1 MDSLPLSYLGSLEL
15 FWTERG
21 LLFIQN
27 TQIFKKKLFSKTTTS
42 TKIIFLA
49 TLPNPNPLYALSFQQ
64 SSRCTAEAPQ
74 IFTEQGIYTLLLCAT
89 GEKTSL
95 LPILSQLFGVVG
107 QRKRLSVLWVTLNT
121 SSPLANFPFNQ
132 KRRPPSENRQ
142 QHQLGFNDTVWGLFM
157 VTFDLP
163 GDNVF
168 PYYESLLSKYICLK
182 SESVN

>member
-1 MDSLPLSYLGSLEL
+1 M
-15 FWTERG
+15 
-21 LLFIQN
+21 FIQN
-27 TQIFKKKLFSKTTTS
+27 IQIK
-42 TKIIFLA
+42 KIIFLA
-49 TLPNPNPLYALSFQQ
+49 TLRSPNALYAPSLQH
-64 SSRCTAEAPQ
+64 SSWCTAEAPQ
-74 IFTEQGIYTLLLCAT
+74 VFTEQSIYTLLLCAT
-89 GEKTSL
+89 GEKTIL